1 MAYTISQARRHL
13 TLKPDIAGIAGMSR
27 AAALVVTWTA
37 HGLSTGDY
45 VSFSGITTPNNAGE
59 WIALNGK
66 SYPITVVNVNSFNI
80 PVDSSGF
87 TAAYVDANDGGLIGS
102 DFDVCRV
109 QSGQLELGSV
119 VGTFVAGETVTQ
131 ATSGATGVVFSWQPY
146 RLNLV
151 RTLGTFD
158 ATHTITGATSSAT
171 GVPRRVDWAYPDGIR
186 LHAVDMGSSQA
197 GDNLI
202 IRDRTADGGIVFA
215 RHLEADDTGFP
226 RMVSGFATRVKP
238 YIKASEQNWGSPTN
252 VQIVLEV
259 D

>member
-1 MAYTISQARRHL
+1 MAWTISQSRRHL
-13 TLKPDIAGIAGMSR
+13 TLKPDVAGIAGMSR

-37 HGLSTGDY
+37 HGLSTGDH
-45 VSFSGITTPNNAGE
+45 VSFAGITTPSNAGE
-59 WIALNGK
+59 WVALNGV
-66 SYPITVVNVNSFNI
+66 SYPITVVNVNSFSI
-80 PVDSSGF
+80 PVDSHAF
-87 TAAYVDANDGGLIGS
+87 TAAYVDANDPGLIGS

-171 GVPRRVDWAYPDGIR
+171 GIPNRVDWAYPDGIR
-186 LHAVDMGSSQA
+186 LHSIDMGSSQT
-197 GDNLI
+197 GDTLI
-202 IRDRTADGGIVFA
+202 VRDRTASGAIAFP
-215 RHLEADDTGFP
+215 RHLESDDTGYP
-226 RMVSGFATRVKP
+226 RSVSGFATRVKP
-238 YIKASEQNWGSPTN
+238 YIKASEQSWGVPAN
-252 VQIVLEV
+252 VQIVLEF